1 VSTFAAQPWAGR
13 EGSLGDEAEGHYEA
27 LAAANGWAYMRFGMN
42 RPPLHVASLPL
53 RIRYMPDYCESK
65 RLVECQGGGYDRKV
79 KIKVEKLNEVTEW
92 NKIHPVVWFLWN
104 RKIAMYAMPAHA
116 DVLQCIAER
125 HYTMTMFDETKPVYV
140 LSNGLFTWRE
150 FPG

>member
-1 VSTFAAQPWAGR
+1 VSTFASQPWAGR
-13 EGSLGDEAEGHYEA
+13 EGSLGDEAESHYEA
-27 LAAANGWAYMRFGMN
+27 LAQANGWLFIRYGLN
-42 RPPLHVASLPL
+42 RPPLHVASLPKF
-53 RIRYMPDYCESK
+53 IRYMPDYLESK

-104 RKIAMYAMPAHA
+104 RKIAMYAMPTHA
-116 DVLQCIAER
+116 DVLDVIAR
-125 HYTMTMFDETKPVYV
+125 RRYTMTTFDETKIVYV
-140 LSNGLFTWRE
+140 ISNGEFTWQE